1 MQQMFAINE
10 NYCTLQYVAWGYSW
24 SCW

>member
-1 MQQMFAINE
+1 MQQMFDTNE